1 VSERF
6 TGHVDIARITTK
18 QIPDLAR
25 LRELA
30 TAEGY
35 SFVERAEVEWLSG
48 ANRFDSHGEGFF
60 VAHTGDTSV
69 GMCGL
74 NSDPYLDHRTVVRLR
89 HLYVAPEA
97 RRRGVGRRLVASCL
111 DLARGRFDRVRLRTF
126 EADGSRLYETMGFR
140 RVEETDAT
148 HSLDLAEW
156 RSNG

>member
-1 VSERF
+1 MA
-6 TGHVDIARITTK
+6 HVAIARITTK

-25 LRELA
+25 LRALA

-60 VAHTGDTSV
+60 MAHTGDTSV

-74 NSDPYLDHRTVVRLR
+74 NSDPHLDDGTVGRLR

-97 RRRGVGRRLVASCL
+97 KRSGVGRRLVSACL
-111 DLARGRFDRVRLRTF
+111 DLAQERFDLVRLRTF
-126 EADGSRLYETMGFR
+126 EADGSRLYETVGFR
-140 RVEETDAT
+140 RVEKPDAT

-156 RSNG
+156 RSTG